1 MSFTNVGMN
10 PFVGINFAWDKLNKC
25 CYNFPDH
32 AYHAVAIYHLKK
44 MLIIMEIK
52 TTVGIQ

>member
-52 TTVGIQ
+52 TSVGIQ